1 MKKVNWLVAAGCV
14 AVLVMLASVASAAYQ
29 HAGDADKDAKFFR
42 DVYPGRVGTKLHNC
56 TLCHSGGVDTSGKK
70 PVTMGS
76 CQWCHFKYGYNQK
89 GDIKATLNAYGMD
102 YLAKGRTPAAL
113 KAIEAMDSDKD
124 GFSNIVE
131 IQAIRYPGD
140 QTDDPS
146 KVVAPYRVFSK
157 AQLQAMPQHPQF
169 MLMNTTKSGDYY
181 AEYSG
186 VVMQDL
192 LKKAGMTASAAK
204 ITVYAPDGFAQGHPL
219 DDTSSNAG
227 SSYAPFVNGTY
238 PAATYYIDP
247 EANTAVTSYGWCD
260 YTSPGNA
267 GRKHGDPITVPGGL
281 RLILALTADGKDL
294 VPGVLD
300 STNKL
305 KSGTEGPFRVIA
317 PQKFVGPPDQAS
329 TAAKQDVKWPYDAN
343 ADHNAGFCSK
353 SSTIIKVEPLPAGTT
368 DIDVLEA
375 GWGYIDQGKIII
387 YGALEQLTLVS
398 PAEGAKNVPWRN
410 VPLIWNRMTDPADPA
425 AAITYTVEYMK
436 ENPSLGHWTRISS
449 APVAATTPAYAGA
462 GIVALLGTIGMLALG
477 GARRDRRLLSIV
489 VILAIVGVTIA
500 ACGGDNSPGSRAS
513 QTVTLEP
520 STQYYWRVT
529 ADGPSSHNVS
539 AVASFTTE
547 P

>member
-1 MKKVNWLVAAGCV
+1 MKKFNWFAVAGCV

-29 HAGDADKDAKFFR
+29 HAGDADKDAKYFR
-42 DVYPGRVGTKLHNC
+42 DIYPDKVGTKLDNC

-70 PVTMGS
+70 PVAMGS

-102 YLAKGRTPAAL
+102 YLTKGRNPAAL

-124 GFSNIVE
+124 GFTNIAE

-140 QTDDPS
+140 QTDDPA
-146 KVVAPYRVFSK
+146 KAIAPYRVFSK

-169 MLMNTTKSGDYY
+169 LLMNTTKSGDYY

-186 VVMQDL
+186 VIMQDL
-192 LKKAGMTASAAK
+192 LKKAGMTANATK
-204 ITVYAPDGFAQGHPL
+204 LTVYAPDGFAQGHPL
-219 DDTSSNAG
+219 EDSASNVG

-238 PAATYYIDP
+238 PAATYYYDV
-247 EANTAVTSYGWCD
+247 EANTATTSYGWCD

-267 GRKHGDPITVPGGL
+267 GRKHGDAIAVADSL
-281 RLILALTADGKDL
+281 RLILALKADGKDL

-317 PQKFVGPPDQAS
+317 PQKLVGPPDQAS
-329 TAAKQDVKWPYDAN
+329 TATKQDVKWPYDAN

-353 SSTIIKVEPLPAGTT
+353 SATIIKVEPLPAGTT

-375 GWGYIDQGKIII
+375 GWSYIDQGKIII
-387 YGALEQLTLVS
+387 YGALDQLTLVS
-398 PAEGAKNVPWRN
+398 PADGAKNVPWKG
-410 VPLIWNRMTDPADPA
+410 VPLIWNRVTDPADPA
-425 AAITYTVEYMK
+425 APITYTVEYTK
-436 ENPSLGHWTRISS
+436 ENPNLGHWTRISAAS
-449 APVAATTPAYAGA
+449 AAAQPLYAGA
-462 GIVALLGTIGMLALG
+462 GMVVLLGTIAMMAMG
-477 GARRDRRLLSIV
+477 GSRRSKRLLGV
-489 VILAIVGVTIA
+489 VIILAIVGATFVS
-500 ACGGDNSPGSRAS
+500 CGGGDNDPGSRAS
-513 QTVTLEP
+513 QTVTLEAT
-520 STQYYWRVT
+520 TQYYWRVT
-529 ADGPSSHNVS
+529 ADGPSFHNVS
-539 AVASFTTE
+539 EVSSFTTE